1 MKEEEMNK
9 VKIKNTIIRAPNELS
24 NEERIAFHKKHN
36 PDLIRLV
43 NPINCNLC
51 GVEMTYIFEPNNPA
65 PLCDENDTES
75 RCCTKCNEE
84 KVIPARFGMMTKGKS
99 Y

>member
-1 MKEEEMNK
+1 MKEEEMKK
-9 VKIKNTIIRAPNELS
+9 VKIKNAIIRPSNDLS
-24 NEERIAFHKKHN
+24 PEENIAFHKKHN
-36 PDLIRLV
+36 PDVMRLE

-51 GVEMTYIFEPNNPA
+51 GVEMTHQFEMNNPS

-84 KVIPARFGMMTKGKS
+84 KVIPARFGMMTKGRDA
-99 Y
+99 

>member
-1 MKEEEMNK
+1 MNK
-9 VKIKNTIIRAPNELS
+9 VKIKNTIISAPDELS
-24 NEERIAFHKKHN
+24 SEERIAFHKKHN
-36 PDLIRLV
+36 PDVMRLE

-75 RCCTKCNEE
+75 ECCYKCNKE
-84 KVIPARFGMMTKGKS
+84 KVIPARLGTILKGRDA
-99 Y
+99 

>member
-1 MKEEEMNK
+1 MKK
-9 VKIKNTIIRAPNELS
+9 VKIKNAIIRPSNDLS
-24 NEERIAFHKKHN
+24 PEENIAFHKKHN
-36 PDLIRLV
+36 PDVMRLE

-51 GVEMTYIFEPNNPA
+51 GVEMTHQFEMNNPS

-75 RCCTKCNEE
+75 KCCTKCNEE
-84 KVIPARFGMMTKGKS
+84 KVIPARFGMIMKGKS

>member
-1 MKEEEMNK
+1 MKK
-9 VKIKNTIIRAPNELS
+9 VKQKRSKVIYCAPNDLS
-24 NEERIAFHKKHN
+24 PEEKIAFHKKHN

-75 RCCTKCNEE
+75 KCCYKCNKE
-84 KVIPARFGMMTKGKS
+84 KVIPARLGTILKGRDA
-99 Y
+99 

>member
-1 MKEEEMNK
+1 MNK
-9 VKIKNTIIRAPNELS
+9 VKIKNTIISAPNELS

-75 RCCTKCNEE
+75 ECCYKCNKE
-84 KVIPARFGMMTKGKS
+84 KVIPARLGTILKGRDA
-99 Y
+99 

>member
-1 MKEEEMNK
+1 MEK
-9 VKIKNTIIRAPNELS
+9 VKQKRSKVIYCAPNELS

-36 PDLIRLV
+36 PDVMRLE

-51 GVEMTYIFEPNNPA
+51 GVEMTHIFETNNPA

-75 RCCTKCNEE
+75 KCCYKCNKE
-84 KVIPARFGMMTKGKS
+84 KVIPARLGTILKGRDA
-99 Y
+99 